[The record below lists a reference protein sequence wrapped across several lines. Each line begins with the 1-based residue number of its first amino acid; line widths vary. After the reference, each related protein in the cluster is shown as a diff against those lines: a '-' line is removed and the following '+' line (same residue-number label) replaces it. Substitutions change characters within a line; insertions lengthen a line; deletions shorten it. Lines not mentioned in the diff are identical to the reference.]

1 MYKIGMFDSGIGG
14 LNVLEEVR
22 KLIPNENIIYYQD
35 SSNNPYGEKTDE
47 DLWEI
52 VNNIVKFLISK
63 GVKEIIVACN
73 TATTR
78 CIKRLREEFKDMM
91 FVATE
96 PAIKVACDNNYKNT
110 LVLATPGTISSEKVH
125 KLVKDNIHDDQKI
138 HLLACDGLANA
149 IETKDDEKINSILQ
163 NLLDEYKN
171 ENIDSIVLGCTH
183 YPIIK
188 DKIQSFFPNAKLI
201 DGNVGVAK
209 RVKFIL
215 EENNLLSKDN
225 TGNVEF
231 IQSK

>member
-78 CIKRLREEFKDMM
+78 CIKRLREEYKDII
-91 FVATE
+91 FIGTE
-96 PAIKVACDNNYKNT
+96 PAIKVATDNNYKNI
-110 LVLATPGTISSEKVH
+110 LLLGTPGTINSDRLHE
-125 KLVKDNIHDDQKI
+125 LVLKNKRDQNIY
-138 HLLACDGLANA
+138 LVECDGLANA
-149 IETKDDEKINSILQ
+149 IENDNKDEVV
-163 NLLDEYKN
+163 NLLNHYLDKYKDK
-171 ENIDSIVLGCTH
+171 NIDSVVLGCTH
-183 YPIIK
+183 YCFIK
-188 DKIQSFFPNAKLI
+188 DEIINVLGNIQLI
-201 DGNVGVAK
+201 DGNLGVARQAK
-209 RVKFIL
+209 KML
-215 EENNLLSKDN
+215 EDNNLLDGTSQGEVSIIK
-225 TGNVEF
+225 
-231 IQSK
+231 K